1 MKNHSCNYLI
11 KTIGYTLITSCL
23 SRKWNRNSIIIRE
36 RARQLVISPLL
47 HAIFFPFLGVIR
59 LENYSTSRCCD
70 YLKLRKKKGKG
81 RRRHPVTHV
90 ASIVGR
96 WDNSSEKLEDPAM
109 PLYLSIS
116 LPFSLSILLS
126 FSHDCYL
133 AVDDSLLRRPR
144 PNISASP
151 FNLE

>member
-36 RARQLVISPLL
+36 WARQLVISPLL
-47 HAIFFPFLGVIR
+47 HAIFFPFLVSVIR

-70 YLKLRKKKGKG
+70 YPKLRKKKGKG

-96 WDNSSEKLEDPAM
+96 WNNSSEKLEDPAM
-109 PLYLSIS
+109 PLYLSS
-116 LPFSLSILLS
+116 LLS
-126 FSHDCYL
+126 LYP
-133 AVDDSLLRRPR
+133 SLFLSRLLPSCGWQSSQETS
-144 PNISASP
+144 PQYISVA
-151 FNLE
+151 L